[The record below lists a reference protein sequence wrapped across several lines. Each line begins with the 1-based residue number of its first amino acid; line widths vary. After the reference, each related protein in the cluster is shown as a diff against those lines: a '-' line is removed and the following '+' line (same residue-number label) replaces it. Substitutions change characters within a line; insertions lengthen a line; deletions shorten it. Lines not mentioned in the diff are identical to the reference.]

1 MRVWNDYQYECIQNA
16 CVRYN
21 SLLHKTFGWRMCLD
35 DVQDSDTEIKLV
47 FEKIPVEGGFPSKKY
62 KLTYDVEYQ
71 DWDILDQFQW
81 SGESLS
87 KEVKYLL
94 ERFADCIQEAFVGY
108 VEEIPEVKTFNEVM
122 APYGYKLE
130 SSPFE
135 EALDF
140 DYYNGAYVDYLLAAI
155 YNLYLPNGDKAL
167 NIVINQNTLIWNVTG
182 VYNEIGVKTLT
193 KLTESEYLLRGA
205 VEAWVSLGFTDS
217 IGNVKECEPVVD
229 YMTDSVALD
238 RLVVAIARFNTD
250 IKGGSKIHFRA
261 TPSKDKVTKE
271 QYPYYAYSIHG
282 LREGY
287 ATGYFGKYGEFVFVE
302 NGISERQEELIM
314 NKFKEVYEHVDELYG
329 FTQKFKEKLSKGV

>member
-1 MRVWNDYQYECIQNA
+1 M
-16 CVRYN
+16 
-21 SLLHKTFGWRMCLD
+21 
-35 DVQDSDTEIKLV
+35 
-47 FEKIPVEGGFPSKKY
+47 
-62 KLTYDVEYQ
+62 
-71 DWDILDQFQW
+71 
-81 SGESLS
+81 
-87 KEVKYLL
+87 
-94 ERFADCIQEAFVGY
+94 
-108 VEEIPEVKTFNEVM
+108 
-122 APYGYKLE
+122 
-130 SSPFE
+130 
-135 EALDF
+135 
-140 DYYNGAYVDYLLAAI
+140 
-155 YNLYLPNGDKAL
+155 
-167 NIVINQNTLIWNVTG
+167 
-182 VYNEIGVKTLT
+182 YNEIGVKTLT
-193 KLTESEYLLRGA
+193 KLTESEYLIRGA

-217 IGNVKECEPVVD
+217 IGYVKDCEPVVD

-314 NKFKEVYEHVDELYG
+314 NKFKEVYEYVDELYG